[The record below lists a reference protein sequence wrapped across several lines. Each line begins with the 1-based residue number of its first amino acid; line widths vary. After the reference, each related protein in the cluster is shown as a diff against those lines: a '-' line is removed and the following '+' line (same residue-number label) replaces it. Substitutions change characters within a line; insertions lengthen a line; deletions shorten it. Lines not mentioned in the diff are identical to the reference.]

1 MIEKNFNFFF
11 NPVSKVKGIGPK
23 IKKLFNEKK
32 IDTNIDLIFNFPYGL
47 IDRTHCPKLNNLE
60 IGKISTI
67 FVKVRK
73 HNFPRIRRLP
83 NTVQCFDETGEIN
96 IVFFNSRE
104 NYIKEILPIN
114 SEVIISGKVN
124 FYKNK
129 YQITNPDY
137 ATSIN
142 NEEKVTKIMPT
153 YASLKGISNKTINKI
168 YENIIKEIPDVPEW
182 HRDHIIKNN
191 KWFSFKDSLIQL
203 HNPKKIEDLDK
214 NSLTYERI
222 SFDEIF
228 SNLLI
233 FAQIK
238 KKIATIYKKPKLFS
252 SDQKLKLI
260 KNLSFTLTKDQ
271 ETIIKEIDDSLK
283 SDKKMIRLL
292 QGDVG
297 SGKTIISI
305 ITGLNVVAA
314 GYQVAL
320 MCPTEILAT
329 QHLNLIRSL
338 TKGQDINVE
347 ILSSGINKK
356 RQIEIKKELVEG
368 KINFLIGT
376 HSLFQETV
384 SFSNLG
390 LIIIDEQHKFGV
402 RQRINL
408 SDKGGV
414 NCDVLLMS
422 ATPIPRTLILST
434 YGDMDISTLKEK
446 PFKKTTIVT
455 NIIPEKKIPDLINL
469 IKKKIESDQQI
480 YWICPLIEESTK
492 VNLTPVLERFKY
504 ITKFFPENV
513 AVMHGNLKNDE
524 KNIVMKNFLQKKFS
538 ILISTTV
545 VEVGVDNPNAN
556 TIIIENSERFGLA
569 QLHQLRGRVGRGIE
583 NGECI
588 LVYSK
593 SISENGKKRL
603 KILKESNDGFYI
615 SEQDLKLR
623 GFGDIIGYKQSG
635 QKDFIVA
642 DPMFH
647 SHLFELAKQ
656 ETDFYTQANLPIEKF
671 NVLLKFFKKDK
682 ILNIIDSG

>member
-260 KNLSFTLTKDQ
+260 KNLPFTLTKDQ

-469 IKKKIESDQQI
+469 IKKKIESKQQI

-524 KNIVMKNFLQKKFS
+524 KNIVMKSFLEKKFS

>member
-137 ATSIN
+137 VTSIN

-191 KWFSFKDSLIQL
+191 KWFSFKESLIQL

-329 QHLNLIRSL
+329 QHLNLIRLL

-469 IKKKIESDQQI
+469 IKKKIESEQQI

-524 KNIVMKNFLQKKFS
+524 KNIVMKNFLEKKFS

>member
-1 MIEKNFNFFF
+1 MIEKDFNFFF

-137 ATSIN
+137 VTSIN

-260 KNLSFTLTKDQ
+260 KNLPFTLTKDQ

-469 IKKKIESDQQI
+469 IKKKIESGQQI

-492 VNLTPVLERFKY
+492 VNLTPVLERFKF
-504 ITKFFPENV
+504 ITKFFPENA

-524 KNIVMKNFLQKKFS
+524 KNIVMKNFLEKKFS

>member
-67 FVKVRK
+67 FVKVKK

-83 NTVQCFDETGEIN
+83 NTVQCYDETGEIN

-114 SEVIISGKVN
+114 GEVIVSGKVN

-137 ATSIN
+137 VTSTN

-153 YASLKGISNKTINKI
+153 YASLKGISNKTVNKI
-168 YENIIKEIPDVPEW
+168 YENIIKDIPDVPEW

-191 KWFSFKDSLIQL
+191 NWLSFKHSLVQL

-214 NSLTYERI
+214 NSLAYERI

-238 KKIATIYKKPKLFS
+238 KKIANVYKKPKIFS
-252 SDQKLKLI
+252 SDLKLKLI

-271 ETIIKEIDDSLK
+271 EGIIKEIDDSLK
-283 SDKKMIRLL
+283 SNKKMIRLL

-305 ITGLNVVAA
+305 ITGLNVIAA

-329 QHLNLIRSL
+329 QHLNLIKSL
-338 TKGQDINVE
+338 TKEQNINVE

-356 RQIEIKKELVEG
+356 RQIEIKKEVLEG

-402 RQRINL
+402 KQRISL
-408 SDKGGV
+408 SDKGGE

-446 PFKKTTIVT
+446 PFKKTTIIT
-455 NIIPEKKIPDLINL
+455 NIIPENKIPDLINL
-469 IKKKIESDQQI
+469 IKKKIESKQQI
-480 YWICPLIEESTK
+480 YWICPLIEESKK

-504 ITKFFPENV
+504 LTKYFPENV
-513 AVMHGNLKNDE
+513 IVMHGNLKNEE
-524 KNIVMKNFLQKKFS
+524 KNIVMKNFLEKKFS

-556 TIIIENSERFGLA
+556 MIIIENSERFGLA

-642 DPMFH
+642 DPMYH

-656 ETDFYTQANLPIEKF
+656 ETDFYTQANLSLEKF

>member
-1 MIEKNFNFFF
+1 MIEKNLNFFF

-23 IKKLFNEKK
+23 TKKLFNEKK

-83 NTVQCFDETGEIN
+83 NTVQCLDETGEIN

-137 ATSIN
+137 VTSIN
-142 NEEKVTKIMPT
+142 YEDKVTKIMPT

-182 HRDHIIKNN
+182 HRDHIIKNH
-191 KWFSFKDSLIQL
+191 KWFSFRDSLIQL

-305 ITGLNVVAA
+305 IAGLNVVAA

-356 RQIEIKKELVEG
+356 RQIEIKKELIEG

-446 PFKKTTIVT
+446 PFKKTAIIT

-469 IKKKIESDQQI
+469 IKKKIESEQQI

-513 AVMHGNLKNDE
+513 SVMHGNLKNDE
-524 KNIVMKNFLQKKFS
+524 KNIVMKNFLEKKFS

-647 SHLFELAKQ
+647 CHLFELAKQ

-671 NVLLKFFKKDK
+671 NMLLKFFKKDK

>member
-67 FVKVRK
+67 FVKVKK

-83 NTVQCFDETGEIN
+83 NTVQCFDDTGEIN

-114 SEVIISGKVN
+114 GEVIISGKVN

-137 ATSIN
+137 VTSTN

-153 YASLKGISNKTINKI
+153 YASLKGISNKTVNKI
-168 YENIIKEIPDVPEW
+168 YENIIKDIPDVPEW
-182 HRDHIIKNN
+182 HRNHIIKNN
-191 KWFSFKDSLIQL
+191 NWLSFKHSLVQL

-214 NSLTYERI
+214 NSLAYERI

-238 KKIATIYKKPKLFS
+238 KKIANVYKKPKIFS
-252 SDQKLKLI
+252 SDLKLKLL

-271 ETIIKEIDDSLK
+271 EIIIKEIDDSLK
-283 SDKKMIRLL
+283 SNKKMIRLL

-305 ITGLNVVAA
+305 ITGLNVIAA

-329 QHLNLIRSL
+329 QHLNLIKAL
-338 TKGQDINVE
+338 TKEQNINVQ

-356 RQIEIKKELVEG
+356 RQIEIKKEVLEG

-402 RQRINL
+402 KQRISL
-408 SDKGGV
+408 SDKGGE

-446 PFKKTTIVT
+446 PFKKTTIIT
-455 NIIPEKKIPDLINL
+455 NIIPENKIPDLINL
-469 IKKKIESDQQI
+469 IKKKIESKQQI
-480 YWICPLIEESTK
+480 YWICPLIEESKK

-504 ITKFFPENV
+504 LTKYFPENV
-513 AVMHGNLKNDE
+513 IVMHGNLKNEE
-524 KNIVMKNFLQKKFS
+524 KNIVMKNFLEKKFS

-556 TIIIENSERFGLA
+556 MIIIENSERFGLA

-642 DPMFH
+642 DPMYH

-656 ETDFYTQANLPIEKF
+656 ETDFYTQANLSLEKF

>member
-11 NPVSKVKGIGPK
+11 NPVSRVKGIGPK

-260 KNLSFTLTKDQ
+260 KNLPFTLTKDQ
-271 ETIIKEIDDSLK
+271 ETIIEEIDDSLK

-469 IKKKIESDQQI
+469 IKKKIESKQQI

-524 KNIVMKNFLQKKFS
+524 KNIVMKNFLEKKFS

>member
-137 ATSIN
+137 VTSIN

-182 HRDHIIKNN
+182 HREHIIKNN

-252 SDQKLKLI
+252 SDQRLKLI

-524 KNIVMKNFLQKKFS
+524 KNIVMKNFLEKKFS

>member
-67 FVKVRK
+67 FVKVKK

-83 NTVQCFDETGEIN
+83 NTVQCYDETGEIN

-114 SEVIISGKVN
+114 GEVIISGKVN

-137 ATSIN
+137 VTSTN

-153 YASLKGISNKTINKI
+153 YASLKGISNKTVNKI
-168 YENIIKEIPDVPEW
+168 YENIIKDIPDVPEW

-191 KWFSFKDSLIQL
+191 NWLSFKHSLVQL

-214 NSLTYERI
+214 NSLAYERI

-238 KKIATIYKKPKLFS
+238 KKIANVYKKPKIFS
-252 SDQKLKLI
+252 SDLKLKLI

-283 SDKKMIRLL
+283 SNKKMIRLL

-305 ITGLNVVAA
+305 ITGLNVISA

-329 QHLNLIRSL
+329 QHLNLIKSL
-338 TKGQDINVE
+338 TKEQNINVE

-356 RQIEIKKELVEG
+356 RQIEIKKEVLEG

-402 RQRINL
+402 KQRISL
-408 SDKGGV
+408 SDKGGE

-446 PFKKTTIVT
+446 PFKKTTIIT
-455 NIIPEKKIPDLINL
+455 NIIPENKIPDLINL
-469 IKKKIESDQQI
+469 IKKKIESKQQI
-480 YWICPLIEESTK
+480 YWICPLIEESKK

-504 ITKFFPENV
+504 LTKYFPENV
-513 AVMHGNLKNDE
+513 IVMHGNLKNEE
-524 KNIVMKNFLQKKFS
+524 KNIVMKNFLEKKFS

-556 TIIIENSERFGLA
+556 MIIIENSERFGLA

-642 DPMFH
+642 DPMYH

-656 ETDFYTQANLPIEKF
+656 ETDFYTQANLSLEKF

>member
-137 ATSIN
+137 VTSIN

-182 HRDHIIKNN
+182 HREHIIKNN

-260 KNLSFTLTKDQ
+260 KNLPFTLTKDQ

-469 IKKKIESDQQI
+469 IKKKIESEQQI

-524 KNIVMKNFLQKKFS
+524 KNIVMKNFLEKKFS

-656 ETDFYTQANLPIEKF
+656 ETDFYTEANLPIDKF

>member
-137 ATSIN
+137 VTSIN

-252 SDQKLKLI
+252 SAQKLKLI

-469 IKKKIESDQQI
+469 IKKKIESKQQI

-524 KNIVMKNFLQKKFS
+524 KNIVMKSFLEKKFS

>member
-260 KNLSFTLTKDQ
+260 KNLPFTLTKDQ
-271 ETIIKEIDDSLK
+271 ETIIEEIDDSLK

-504 ITKFFPENV
+504 IAKFFPENV

-524 KNIVMKNFLQKKFS
+524 KNIVMKNFLEKKFS

>member
-260 KNLSFTLTKDQ
+260 KNLPFTLTKDQ

-524 KNIVMKNFLQKKFS
+524 KNIVMKNFLEKKFS

>member
-137 ATSIN
+137 VTSIN

-260 KNLSFTLTKDQ
+260 KNLPFTLTKDQ

-408 SDKGGV
+408 SDKGGE

-524 KNIVMKNFLQKKFS
+524 KNIVMKSFLEKKFS

>member
-67 FVKVRK
+67 FVKVKK

-83 NTVQCFDETGEIN
+83 NTVQCYDETGEIN

-114 SEVIISGKVN
+114 GDVIVSGKVN

-137 ATSIN
+137 VTSTN

-153 YASLKGISNKTINKI
+153 YASLKGISNKTVNKI
-168 YENIIKEIPDVPEW
+168 YENIIKDIPDVPEW

-191 KWFSFKDSLIQL
+191 NWLSFKHSLVQL

-214 NSLTYERI
+214 NSLAYERI

-238 KKIATIYKKPKLFS
+238 KKIANVYKKPKIFS
-252 SDQKLKLI
+252 SDLKLKLI

-283 SDKKMIRLL
+283 SNKKMIRLL

-305 ITGLNVVAA
+305 ITGLNVIAA

-329 QHLNLIRSL
+329 QHLNLIKSL
-338 TKGQDINVE
+338 TKEQNINVE

-356 RQIEIKKELVEG
+356 RQIEIKKEVLEG

-402 RQRINL
+402 KQRISL
-408 SDKGGV
+408 SDKGGE

-446 PFKKTTIVT
+446 PFKKTTIIT
-455 NIIPEKKIPDLINL
+455 NIIPENKIPDLINL
-469 IKKKIESDQQI
+469 IKKKIESKQQI
-480 YWICPLIEESTK
+480 YWICPLIEESKK

-504 ITKFFPENV
+504 LTKYFPENV
-513 AVMHGNLKNDE
+513 IVMHGNLKNEE
-524 KNIVMKNFLQKKFS
+524 KNIVMKNFLEKKFS

-556 TIIIENSERFGLA
+556 MIIIENSERFGLA

-642 DPMFH
+642 DPMYH

-656 ETDFYTQANLPIEKF
+656 ETDFYTQANLSLEKF

>member
-137 ATSIN
+137 VTSIN

-260 KNLSFTLTKDQ
+260 NNLSFTLTKDQ

-356 RQIEIKKELVEG
+356 RQIEIKKQLVEG

-469 IKKKIESDQQI
+469 IKKKIESEQQI

-524 KNIVMKNFLQKKFS
+524 KNIVMKSFLEKKFS

>member
-137 ATSIN
+137 VTSIN

-252 SDQKLKLI
+252 SDQRLKLI

-524 KNIVMKNFLQKKFS
+524 KNIVMKNFLEKKFS

>member
-67 FVKVRK
+67 FVKVKK
-73 HNFPRIRRLP
+73 HNFPRIRKLP
-83 NTVQCFDETGEIN
+83 NTVQCYDETGEIN

-114 SEVIISGKVN
+114 GEVIVSGKVN

-137 ATSIN
+137 VTSTN

-153 YASLKGISNKTINKI
+153 YASLKGISNKTVNKI
-168 YENIIKEIPDVPEW
+168 YENIIKDIPDVPEW

-191 KWFSFKDSLIQL
+191 NWLSFKHSLVQL

-214 NSLTYERI
+214 NSLAYERI

-238 KKIATIYKKPKLFS
+238 KKIANVYKKPKIFS
-252 SDQKLKLI
+252 SDLKLKII

-271 ETIIKEIDDSLK
+271 EAIIKEIDDSLK
-283 SDKKMIRLL
+283 SNKKMIRLL

-305 ITGLNVVAA
+305 ITGLNVIAA

-329 QHLNLIRSL
+329 QHLNLIKSL
-338 TKGQDINVE
+338 TKEQNINVE

-356 RQIEIKKELVEG
+356 RQIEIKKEVLKG

-384 SFSNLG
+384 SFFNLG

-402 RQRINL
+402 KQRISL
-408 SDKGGV
+408 SDKGGE

-446 PFKKTTIVT
+446 PFKKTTIIT
-455 NIIPEKKIPDLINL
+455 NIIPENKIPDLINL
-469 IKKKIESDQQI
+469 IKKKIESKQQI
-480 YWICPLIEESTK
+480 YWICPLIEESKK

-504 ITKFFPENV
+504 LTKYFPENV
-513 AVMHGNLKNDE
+513 IVMHGNLKNEE
-524 KNIVMKNFLQKKFS
+524 KNIVMKNFLEKKFS

-556 TIIIENSERFGLA
+556 MIIIENSERFGLA

-642 DPMFH
+642 DPMYH

-656 ETDFYTQANLPIEKF
+656 ETDFYTQANLSLEKF

>member
-137 ATSIN
+137 VTSIN

-260 KNLSFTLTKDQ
+260 KNLPFTLTKDQ

-469 IKKKIESDQQI
+469 IKKKIESEQQI

-524 KNIVMKNFLQKKFS
+524 KNIVMKSFLEKKFS

>member
-137 ATSIN
+137 VTSIN

-191 KWFSFKDSLIQL
+191 KWFSFKESLIQL

-252 SDQKLKLI
+252 SDQRLKLI

-469 IKKKIESDQQI
+469 IKKKIESEQQI

-524 KNIVMKNFLQKKFS
+524 KNIVMKNFLEKKFS

-656 ETDFYTQANLPIEKF
+656 ETDFYTQTNLPIEKF

>member
-182 HRDHIIKNN
+182 HRDYIIKNN

-233 FAQIK
+233 FSQIK

-260 KNLSFTLTKDQ
+260 KNLPFTLTKDQ

-469 IKKKIESDQQI
+469 IKKKIESEQQI

-524 KNIVMKNFLQKKFS
+524 KNIVMKSFLEKKFS

>member
-11 NPVSKVKGIGPK
+11 NPVSRVKGIGPK

-260 KNLSFTLTKDQ
+260 KNLPFTLTKDQ

-524 KNIVMKNFLQKKFS
+524 KNIVMKNFLEKKFS

>member
-104 NYIKEILPIN
+104 NYIKEILAIN

-137 ATSIN
+137 VTSIN

-191 KWFSFKDSLIQL
+191 KWFSFKESLIQL

-238 KKIATIYKKPKLFS
+238 KKNATIYKKPKLFS

-260 KNLSFTLTKDQ
+260 KNLPFTLTKDQ
-271 ETIIKEIDDSLK
+271 ETIIEEIDDSLK

-504 ITKFFPENV
+504 ITKFFPENI

-524 KNIVMKNFLQKKFS
+524 KNIVMKNFLEKKFS

>member
-67 FVKVRK
+67 FVKVKK

-83 NTVQCFDETGEIN
+83 NIVQCFDETGEIN

-114 SEVIISGKVN
+114 GEVIISGKVN

-137 ATSIN
+137 VTSTN

-168 YENIIKEIPDVPEW
+168 YENIIKEIPDVQEW

-191 KWFSFKDSLIQL
+191 NWLSFKHSLVQL

-214 NSLTYERI
+214 NSLAYERI

-238 KKIATIYKKPKLFS
+238 KKIANVYKKPKIFS
-252 SDQKLKLI
+252 SDLKLKLI

-271 ETIIKEIDDSLK
+271 ETIIKEIEESLK
-283 SDKKMIRLL
+283 KDKKMIRLL

-305 ITGLNVVAA
+305 ITGLNVIAA

-329 QHLNLIRSL
+329 QHLNLIKSL
-338 TKGQDINVE
+338 IKEQNINVE
-347 ILSSGINKK
+347 ILSSSINKK
-356 RQIEIKKELVEG
+356 KQIEIKKEVLEG

-402 RQRINL
+402 KQRISL
-408 SDKGGV
+408 SDKGGE

-446 PFKKTTIVT
+446 PFKKTTIIT
-455 NIIPEKKIPDLINL
+455 NIIPENKIPDLINL
-469 IKKKIESDQQI
+469 IKKKIESKQQI
-480 YWICPLIEESTK
+480 YWICPLIEESKK

-504 ITKFFPENV
+504 LTKYFPENV
-513 AVMHGNLKNDE
+513 IVMHGNLKNDE
-524 KNIVMKNFLQKKFS
+524 KNIVMKNFLEKKFS

-556 TIIIENSERFGLA
+556 TIVIENSERFGLA

-642 DPMFH
+642 DPMYH

-656 ETDFYTQANLPIEKF
+656 ETDFYTQANLSLEKF
-671 NVLLKFFKKDK
+671 NMLLKFFKKDK

>member
-83 NTVQCFDETGEIN
+83 NTVLCFDETGEIN

-252 SDQKLKLI
+252 SDQRLKLI

-524 KNIVMKNFLQKKFS
+524 KNIVMKNFLEKKFS

>member
-137 ATSIN
+137 VTSIN

-168 YENIIKEIPDVPEW
+168 YENIIKEIPDVQEW

-260 KNLSFTLTKDQ
+260 KNLPFTLTKDQ

-524 KNIVMKNFLQKKFS
+524 KNIVMKNFLEKKFS

>member
-137 ATSIN
+137 VTSIN

-182 HRDHIIKNN
+182 HRDNIIKNN

-283 SDKKMIRLL
+283 SEKKMIRLL

-469 IKKKIESDQQI
+469 IKKKIESKQQI

-524 KNIVMKNFLQKKFS
+524 KNIVMKNFLEKKFS
-538 ILISTTV
+538 VLISTTV

>member
-252 SDQKLKLI
+252 SDQRLKLI

-271 ETIIKEIDDSLK
+271 ENIIKEIDDSLK

-524 KNIVMKNFLQKKFS
+524 KNIVMKNFLEKKFS

-642 DPMFH
+642 DPMFQ

-671 NVLLKFFKKDK
+671 NELLKFFKKDK

>member
-1 MIEKNFNFFF
+1 MIEKDFNFFF

-137 ATSIN
+137 VTSIN

-191 KWFSFKDSLIQL
+191 KWFSFKESLIQL

-260 KNLSFTLTKDQ
+260 KNLPFTLTKDQ

-446 PFKKTTIVT
+446 PFKKTTIIT

-469 IKKKIESDQQI
+469 IKKKIESEQQI

-492 VNLTPVLERFKY
+492 VNLTPVLERFKF
-504 ITKFFPENV
+504 ITKFFPENA

-524 KNIVMKNFLQKKFS
+524 KNIVMKNFLEKKFS

>member
-1 MIEKNFNFFF
+1 MIEKDFNFFF

-137 ATSIN
+137 VTSIN

-191 KWFSFKDSLIQL
+191 KWFSFKESLIQL

-260 KNLSFTLTKDQ
+260 NNLSFTLTKDQ

-446 PFKKTTIVT
+446 PFKKTTIIT
-455 NIIPEKKIPDLINL
+455 NIIPEKKIPDLIDL
-469 IKKKIESDQQI
+469 IKKKIESEQQI

-492 VNLTPVLERFKY
+492 VNLTPVLERFKF
-504 ITKFFPENV
+504 ITKFFPENA

-524 KNIVMKNFLQKKFS
+524 KNIVMKNFLEKKFS

-647 SHLFELAKQ
+647 SHLFELEKQ

>member
-137 ATSIN
+137 VTSIN

-252 SDQKLKLI
+252 SDQRLKLI

-524 KNIVMKNFLQKKFS
+524 KNIVMKSFLEKKFS

-656 ETDFYTQANLPIEKF
+656 ETDFYTEANLPIEKF

>member
-252 SDQKLKLI
+252 SDQRLELI

-524 KNIVMKNFLQKKFS
+524 KNIVMKSFLEKKFS

-656 ETDFYTQANLPIEKF
+656 ETDFYTEANLPIEKF

>member
-271 ETIIKEIDDSLK
+271 ETIIEEIDDSLK

-524 KNIVMKNFLQKKFS
+524 KNIVMKSFLEKKFS

>member
-67 FVKVRK
+67 FVKVKK

-83 NTVQCFDETGEIN
+83 NTVQCYDETGEIN

-114 SEVIISGKVN
+114 GEVIVSGKVN

-137 ATSIN
+137 VTSTN

-153 YASLKGISNKTINKI
+153 YASLKGISNKTVNKI
-168 YENIIKEIPDVPEW
+168 YENIIKDIPDVPEW

-191 KWFSFKDSLIQL
+191 NWLSFKHSLVQL

-214 NSLTYERI
+214 NSLAYERI

-238 KKIATIYKKPKLFS
+238 KKIANVYKKPKIFS
-252 SDQKLKLI
+252 SDLKLKLI

-283 SDKKMIRLL
+283 SNKKMIRLL

-305 ITGLNVVAA
+305 ITGLNVIAA

-329 QHLNLIRSL
+329 QHLNLIKSL
-338 TKGQDINVE
+338 TKEQNINVE

-356 RQIEIKKELVEG
+356 RQIEIKKELLEG

-390 LIIIDEQHKFGV
+390 LIIIDEQHRFGV
-402 RQRINL
+402 KQRISL
-408 SDKGGV
+408 SDKGGE

-446 PFKKTTIVT
+446 PFKKTTIIT
-455 NIIPEKKIPDLINL
+455 NIIPENKIPDLINL
-469 IKKKIESDQQI
+469 IKKKIESKQQI
-480 YWICPLIEESTK
+480 YWICPLIEESKK

-504 ITKFFPENV
+504 LTKYFPENV
-513 AVMHGNLKNDE
+513 IVMHGNLKNEE
-524 KNIVMKNFLQKKFS
+524 KNIVMKNFLEKKFS

-556 TIIIENSERFGLA
+556 MIIIENSERFGLA

-642 DPMFH
+642 DPMYH

-656 ETDFYTQANLPIEKF
+656 ETDFYTQANLSLEKF

>member
-1 MIEKNFNFFF
+1 MIVKNFNFFF

-23 IKKLFNEKK
+23 IKKLFNGKK

-67 FVKVRK
+67 FVKVKK

-83 NTVQCFDETGEIN
+83 NTVQCYDETGEIN

-114 SEVIISGKVN
+114 GEVIISGKVN

-137 ATSIN
+137 VTSTN

-153 YASLKGISNKTINKI
+153 YASLKGISNKTVNKI
-168 YENIIKEIPDVPEW
+168 YENIIKDIPDVPEW

-191 KWFSFKDSLIQL
+191 NWLSFKHSLVQL

-214 NSLTYERI
+214 NSLAYERI

-238 KKIATIYKKPKLFS
+238 KKIANVYKKPKIFS
-252 SDQKLKLI
+252 SDLKLKLI

-283 SDKKMIRLL
+283 SNKKMIRLL

-305 ITGLNVVAA
+305 ITGLNVIAA

-329 QHLNLIRSL
+329 QHLNLIKSL
-338 TKGQDINVE
+338 TKEQNINVE

-356 RQIEIKKELVEG
+356 RQIEIKKEVLEG

-384 SFSNLG
+384 SFFNLG

-402 RQRINL
+402 KQRISL
-408 SDKGGV
+408 SDKGGK

-446 PFKKTTIVT
+446 PFKKTTIIT
-455 NIIPEKKIPDLINL
+455 NIIPENKIPDLINL
-469 IKKKIESDQQI
+469 IKKKIESKQQI
-480 YWICPLIEESTK
+480 YWICPLIEESKK

-504 ITKFFPENV
+504 LTKYFPENV
-513 AVMHGNLKNDE
+513 IVMHGNLKNEE
-524 KNIVMKNFLQKKFS
+524 KNIVMKNFLEKKFS

-556 TIIIENSERFGLA
+556 MIIIENSERFGLA

-642 DPMFH
+642 DPMYH

-656 ETDFYTQANLPIEKF
+656 ETDFYTQANLSLEKF

>member
-260 KNLSFTLTKDQ
+260 KNLPFTLTKDQ

-338 TKGQDINVE
+338 TKGQHINVE

-524 KNIVMKNFLQKKFS
+524 KNIVMKNFLEKKFS

>member
-67 FVKVRK
+67 FVKVKK

-83 NTVQCFDETGEIN
+83 NTVQCYDETGEIN

-114 SEVIISGKVN
+114 GEVIISGKVN

-137 ATSIN
+137 VTSTN

-153 YASLKGISNKTINKI
+153 YASLKGISNKTVNKI
-168 YENIIKEIPDVPEW
+168 YENIIKDIPDVPEW

-191 KWFSFKDSLIQL
+191 NWLSFKHSLVQL

-214 NSLTYERI
+214 NSLAYERI

-238 KKIATIYKKPKLFS
+238 KKIANVYKKPKIFS
-252 SDQKLKLI
+252 SDLKLKLI

-283 SDKKMIRLL
+283 SNKKMIRLL

-305 ITGLNVVAA
+305 ITGLNVIAA

-329 QHLNLIRSL
+329 QHLNLIKSL
-338 TKGQDINVE
+338 TKEQNINVE

-356 RQIEIKKELVEG
+356 RQIQIKKELLEG

-402 RQRINL
+402 KQRISL
-408 SDKGGV
+408 SDKGGE

-446 PFKKTTIVT
+446 PFKKTTIIT
-455 NIIPEKKIPDLINL
+455 NIIPENKIPDLINL
-469 IKKKIESDQQI
+469 IKKKIESKQQI
-480 YWICPLIEESTK
+480 YWICPLIEESKK

-504 ITKFFPENV
+504 LTKYFPENV
-513 AVMHGNLKNDE
+513 IVMHGNLKNEE
-524 KNIVMKNFLQKKFS
+524 KNIVMKNFLEKKFS

-556 TIIIENSERFGLA
+556 MIIIENSERFGLA

-642 DPMFH
+642 DPMYH

-656 ETDFYTQANLPIEKF
+656 ETDFYTQANLSLEKF